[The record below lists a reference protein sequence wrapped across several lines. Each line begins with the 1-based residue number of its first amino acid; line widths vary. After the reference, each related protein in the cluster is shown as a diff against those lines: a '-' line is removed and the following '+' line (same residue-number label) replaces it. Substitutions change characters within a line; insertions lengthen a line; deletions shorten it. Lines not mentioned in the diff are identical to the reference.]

1 MVSHRLWNSRAQS
14 RRVHVNLFGSAL
26 VRAVR
31 EPLMMQ
37 ATPAPPVWPRSMEH
51 IPMRK
56 TLKNRKAFTLIE
68 LLVVIAIIAL
78 LIGIL
83 LPALGKAR
91 STARQLKD
99 STQVRGIVQAMAI
112 WAQNNQE
119 DYPLPSRV
127 DRNDT
132 TVGMTASTGP
142 SFEKDITGNALSMM
156 IFNGFFPV
164 ELAVSPAEA
173 GTVEVKEDY
182 QSANP
187 DGAVMPMQAL
197 WDPTFKG
204 TPFDN
209 EGQEGVR
216 YEATSQGISN
226 NSYAQVAYFGAR
238 NRIWSNTFSST
249 DAILGNRGPIYEASG
264 PGENLI
270 WRLPEEDP
278 QGDQSTT
285 LLIHGSKTQWSGN
298 IGYNDQHVDF
308 HTRPDPES
316 LTFTF
321 TSGGTGSGDAFSR
334 PDNLFASEDLAGDAV
349 DERADGES
357 KVEIASTARGDSGV
371 LDFTTAYLRPIGI
384 VNRSGITYTAEGWVD

>member
-1 MVSHRLWNSRAQS
+1 
-14 RRVHVNLFGSAL
+14 
-26 VRAVR
+26 
-31 EPLMMQ
+31 
-37 ATPAPPVWPRSMEH
+37 
-51 IPMRK
+51 
-56 TLKNRKAFTLIE
+56 
-68 LLVVIAIIAL
+68 
-78 LIGIL
+78 
-83 LPALGKAR
+83 
-91 STARQLKD
+91 
-99 STQVRGIVQAMAI
+99 
-112 WAQNNQE
+112 
-119 DYPLPSRV
+119 
-127 DRNDT
+127 
-132 TVGMTASTGP
+132 
-142 SFEKDITGNALSMM
+142 MM

-182 QSANP
+182 ESANP
-187 DGAVMPMQAL
+187 QGAVTAEQAL

-204 TPFDN
+204 TPFDD

-216 YEATSQGISN
+216 YDATSQGTSN

-249 DAILGNRGPIYEASG
+249 DAILGNRGPVYESQDTG
-264 PGENLI
+264 PNLI
-270 WRLPEEDP
+270 WRLIEEDP

-321 TSGGTGSGDAFSR
+321 TEGTSDAFSR
-334 PDNLFASEDLAGDAV
+334 PDNLFVSEELGGDQV

-357 KVEIASTARGDSGV
+357 KVEIASTARGDTGV
-371 LDFTTAYLRPIGI
+371 LDFTNAYLRPIG
-384 VNRSGITYTAEGWVD
+384 VVSRTGITYTAEGWVD

>member
-1 MVSHRLWNSRAQS
+1 
-14 RRVHVNLFGSAL
+14 
-26 VRAVR
+26 
-31 EPLMMQ
+31 
-37 ATPAPPVWPRSMEH
+37 
-51 IPMRK
+51 MRK

-91 STARQLKD
+91 ATARQLKD

-119 DYPLPSRV
+119 DYPLPSRI

-132 TVGMTASTGP
+132 TVDQTATTGP
-142 SFEKDITGNALSMM
+142 SFEKDITGNVLSVM

-182 QSANP
+182 QTANP
-187 DGAVMPMQAL
+187 EGAVEETLAL

-204 TPFDN
+204 TPFDDD
-209 EGQEGVR
+209 GQAGVT
-216 YEATSQGISN
+216 YDASSNDISN
-226 NSYAQVAYFGAR
+226 NSYAQVPYFGAR

-249 DAILGNRGPIYEASG
+249 DAVLGNRGPIYTDEGS
-264 PGENLI
+264 PDSLV
-270 WRLPEEDP
+270 WRLEEDSDI
-278 QGDQSTT
+278 GDRSTT
-285 LLIHGSKTQWSGN
+285 LLIHGSKTQWAGN
-298 IGYNDQHVDF
+298 VGYNDQHVDF
-308 HTRPDPES
+308 HTRPDPET

-321 TSGGTGSGDAFSR
+321 TGGSEPFSR
-334 PDNLFASEDLAGDAV
+334 PDNLFASELDSDQGTPV
-349 DERADGES
+349 DEQAQEPSGNDAGTVTIESTSRGEDG
-357 KVEIASTARGDSGV
+357 A
-371 LDFTTAYLRPIGI
+371 LDQTNAYLRPIG
-384 VNRSGITYTAEGWVD
+384 VVSRTGITYEVTGWVD